1 MLLTQAPRGTRD
13 VLPDESYLWQ
23 LIEKIQREVCALHG
37 IREVR
42 TPVFEHTE
50 LFQRSVGDTTDVVQ
64 KEMYTFKDRG
74 DRSITLKP
82 EGTAGTV
89 RAFIESSLYAQPL
102 PQKMCYINCPV
113 FRYEAPQSGRLRE
126 HHQFGIEIF
135 GAPDASCDAELISL
149 ALDVI
154 GRMGVKNLMLR
165 INSIGCPECR
175 ETYKKRLIE
184 FLNER
189 KGDLCKDCLNRL
201 ERNPLRVLDCKE
213 EGCKRATVGAPS
225 ILDNLCDE
233 CKTHFENL
241 KRYLDAMG
249 IAYEVDS
256 RIVRGLDYYTKT
268 VFEIITKVPG
278 ENGKP
283 DSELTVCGGGR
294 YDGLVEQVGGPKCA
308 GIGFGMGT
316 ERLIM
321 VMKQQGVQPEPPR
334 LYDAFIVTMG
344 DDARVEGIKL
354 ARELRANGVKC
365 DIDHAARSMK
375 AQFKYANKL
384 GAPVV
389 AVIAGDELAQG
400 VVKIKDMAKSEEHT
414 IARADVAAEIKK
426 MLG

>member
-23 LIEKIQREVCALHG
+23 LIEKTQREVCALHG

-135 GAPDASCDAELISL
+135 GAPDASCDAELIAL

-414 IARADVAAEIKK
+414 IASADVAAEIKK

>member
-23 LIEKIQREVCALHG
+23 LIEKTQREVCALHG

-249 IAYEVDS
+249 IAYVVDS
-256 RIVRGLDYYTKT
+256 RIVRGLDSYTKT